1 MSVYRDT
8 TSEVVFEHP
17 YEGELNAAVY
27 RDGILVKGPVP
38 TVPGPGRFVLPLTY
52 NDTQFDGRLDIE
64 WTSSDETFRRTT
76 SVEIITPLVSLSDL
90 RTVFPD
96 TNWGDGE
103 LRELE
108 EQVRV
113 FIESY
118 TGQTF
123 GYQIGSHSVT
133 GTGEK
138 KIALP
143 KRLIRM
149 ETVQGG
155 PAGYFTV
162 ANNGWYLYVGNKNY
176 LTTKEMPPEEFENN
190 TTMTQGVIY
199 VPDTYWKKFRAG
211 VTYTITGEWGYYSVP
226 DDVRQAALL
235 LANDYGS
242 GEGLYRDRYL
252 DAMKAG
258 DWTLTFNPGAFRG
271 TGNVRAD
278 QLLEPYRRQG
288 MVII

>member
-8 TSEVVFEHP
+8 DKSVTFEHP
-17 YEGELNAAVY
+17 FPGPLVATVY
-27 RDGILVKGPVP
+27 RNGAKILESGPLTPVA
-38 TVPGPGRFVLPLTY
+38 GRFTLPLTY
-52 NDTQFDGRLDIE
+52 KETQYDGRLDIE
-64 WTSSDETFRRTT
+64 WVGADGFLRTT
-76 SVEIITPLVSLSDL
+76 SEDVVTPIVPLSRMQAVFTDSNWAEGDL
-90 RTVFPD
+90 S
-96 TNWGDGE
+96 
-103 LRELE
+103 ELE
-108 EQVRV
+108 EQIRI
-113 FIESY
+113 FIQSY

-123 GYQIGSHSVT
+123 GYEVGTYSIV

-149 ETVQGG
+149 ETVTGG
-155 PAGYFTV
+155 PVGYFTV
-162 ANNGWYLYVGNKNY
+162 ANNGWYLYVDNKNY
-176 LTTKEMPPEEFENN
+176 LTTKEMPPDEFENN

-199 VPDTYWKKFRAG
+199 VPDAYWRKFRVG
-211 VTYTITGEWGYYSVP
+211 VTYEITGEWGYYSVP

-235 LANDYGS
+235 LANDFGT
-242 GEGLYRDRYL
+242 GENMYRDRYL

-258 DWTLTFNPGAFRG
+258 DWNLTFNPGAFRG
-271 TGNVRAD
+271 TGNARAD